1 MGIHF
6 WIKNIIVV
14 RQSLSTLMMLTR
26 PLPPR
31 FRVWLWTLRVSH
43 VRFGLGWAARLD
55 YISFYSCRVFL
66 KVAQRR
72 LQDQGHAAAGRRG
85 RRHHARERHQG
96 ARARPEARRSG
107 GQVGCGRA
115 VGWDFCR
122 KGFFFIFLNGATA
135 EALRDGASRFET
147 TARKL
152 KRNMWW
158 KNARVRALARRLCL
172 SLTLT
177 MGLHG
182 SLCSSWSL

>member
-1 MGIHF
+1 MRAGGWMGF
-6 WIKNIIVV
+6 
-14 RQSLSTLMMLTR
+14 LSK
-26 PLPPR
+26 
-31 FRVWLWTLRVSH
+31 
-43 VRFGLGWAARLD
+43 GG
-55 YISFYSCRVFL
+55 FY
-66 KVAQRR
+66 
-72 LQDQGHAAAGRRG
+72 
-85 RRHHARERHQG
+85 
-96 ARARPEARRSG
+96 P
-107 GQVGCGRA
+107 
-115 VGWDFCR
+115 
-122 KGFFFIFLNGATA
+122 NGATA